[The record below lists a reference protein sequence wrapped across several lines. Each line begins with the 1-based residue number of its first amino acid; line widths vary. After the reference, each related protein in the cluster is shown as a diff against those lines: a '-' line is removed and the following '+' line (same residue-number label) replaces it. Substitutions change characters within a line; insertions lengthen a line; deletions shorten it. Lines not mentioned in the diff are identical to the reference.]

1 MVLSYQMMGSS
12 LWVKLSL
19 GHIIYFASLRMCEAA
34 FTSSSRQYGESLKN
48 EDKNLPELEALL
60 FTSLGAH
67 ACGSFFI

>member
-19 GHIIYFASLRMCEAA
+19 GRPKPHHIFCFVAAA

>member
-1 MVLSYQMMGSS
+1 MCNDPNGIKLSNDGIVIMGEVVLS
-12 LWVKLSL
+12 V
-19 GHIIYFASLRMCEAA
+19 AAA

-67 ACGSFFI
+67 ACGSFFV